1 MGGDVT
7 SQVQVFMI
15 LDFLGLENLPGAEVV
30 RQSFLPHLR
39 FFCCVLP
46 GLSQLLHVAVQELGT
61 FYRVDKKKS
70 KINDRCLVP
79 ICVFHQLLAL
89 GNEIH
94 HHLPLVLQAVDD
106 FVVLLNVLLCHLTAG
121 ADDLLD
127 RSSKT
132 KFIFIYVSKYIFCKT
147 CCEDHQ

>member
-39 FFCCVLP
+39 FLCSVLP

-61 FYRVDKKKS
+61 FHRVDKKK
-70 KINDRCLVP
+70 IQN
-79 ICVFHQLLAL
+79 
-89 GNEIH
+89 
-94 HHLPLVLQAVDD
+94 
-106 FVVLLNVLLCHLTAG
+106 
-121 ADDLLD
+121 
-127 RSSKT
+127 
-132 KFIFIYVSKYIFCKT
+132 
-147 CCEDHQ
+147 

>member
-1 MGGDVT
+1 
-7 SQVQVFMI
+7 MI

-39 FFCCVLP
+39 FLCSVLP

-61 FYRVDKKKS
+61 FYIVDKKK
-70 KINDRCLVP
+70 IQNQRCLVP

-106 FVVLLNVLLCHLTAG
+106 LVMFLNMFLRHLTAA
-121 ADDLLD
+121 ADNLLD
-127 RSSKT
+127 GSLKLRKH
-132 KFIFIYVSKYIFCKT
+132 IFLIISRTMIIFVSDI
-147 CCEDHQ
+147 